1 MKKILIFTLIYSLFI
16 FCSQSIAMNNYAADK
31 KMWDD
36 TIPFDE
42 AYQVIS
48 NYGEIIARSSKLF
61 NIPQEII
68 IGVILT
74 ESGGDPFARAKITS
88 AKGLMQTIDSTFEMA
103 YTALKAQG
111 INIVN
116 DPFDPT
122 ASILAGAWYLDR
134 MYNQAAMDLKADPYE
149 RQNVRS
155 WEAALEYYFA
165 GPQNG
170 IKPQNEIRV
179 FSKGIHRTINKQ
191 KYSGKVIY
199 TASNLFYTG
208 LSNTQNNHSK
218 RPDNKFEIYQ
228 GNSYFDSYKK
238 SFDKGFD

>member
-1 MKKILIFTLIYSLFI
+1 MKKLLIPTIIWSLFI
-16 FCSQSIAMNNYAADK
+16 FCSQSIAMNNYSTDQK
-31 KMWDD
+31 KWG
-36 TIPFDE
+36 TTLSFDE
-42 AYQVIS
+42 AYEVIS
-48 NYGEIIARSSKLF
+48 NYGEVIVRASELF

-74 ESGGDPFARAKITS
+74 ESGGDPFARANSTS

-103 YTALKAQG
+103 YKALKAQG
-111 INIVN
+111 IKIVN
-116 DPFDPT
+116 DPFVPT
-122 ASILAGAWYLDR
+122 ASILAGSWYLDR
-134 MYNQAAMDLKADPYE
+134 MYDQAVMDLKADPYE
-149 RQNVRS
+149 RQKVKS

-170 IKPQNEIRV
+170 IKPQNKISV
-179 FSKGIHRTINKQ
+179 FSKGILRTIDKQ

-208 LSNTQNNHSK
+208 LSNTLDNHLIK
-218 RPDNKFEIYQ
+218 QDNLFETYQ